1 MVTTRSGQSQTTAR
15 GTAPAMVSS
24 MAGMVSS
31 LAGVP
36 IPIPMTISPRMRS
49 PPSPPQV
56 NREVPPSQ
64 PQHGELLDFIRRQG
78 EMLQQYAQRLN
89 QLEHNR
95 AVENLNHRVA
105 DDLTV
110 E

>member
-24 MAGMVSS
+24 MAGIVSS

-36 IPIPMTISPRMRS
+36 IPVPRTISPLMRS

-56 NREVPPSQ
+56 N
-64 PQHGELLDFIRRQG
+64 
-78 EMLQQYAQRLN
+78 
-89 QLEHNR
+89 
-95 AVENLNHRVA
+95 
-105 DDLTV
+105 
-110 E
+110 